1 MHGTSVDVPI
11 YCTAVQPEQT
21 TTMDTTNPTF
31 SELKAQAPATRGAD
45 CSDQSASSIH
55 YVGAKDPK
63 IPMPYVVAGIV
74 VLAGA
79 AYALRNLVHF

>member
-1 MHGTSVDVPI
+1 MWVDVPI
-11 YCTAVQPEQT
+11 YCTVVQPEQT

-31 SELKAQAPATRGAD
+31 SDLKAQAPATRGAER
-45 CSDQSASSIH
+45 SDQAASSIH
-55 YVGAKDPK
+55 YSGAKDPR
-63 IPMPYVVAGIV
+63 IPMPYVIAGIV

>member
-45 CSDQSASSIH
+45 SSDQAASSIH
-55 YVGAKDPK
+55 YAGAKDPK
-63 IPMPYVVAGIV
+63 IPLPYVIAGIV

-79 AYALRNLVHF
+79 AYALRNMVHF